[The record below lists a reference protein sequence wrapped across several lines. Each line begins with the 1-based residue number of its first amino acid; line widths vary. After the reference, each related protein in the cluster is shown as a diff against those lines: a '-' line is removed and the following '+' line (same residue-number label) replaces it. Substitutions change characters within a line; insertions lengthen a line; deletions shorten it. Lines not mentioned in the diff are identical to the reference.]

1 MRYTFLREAR
11 AHSWMAGKKSSAE
24 YNVIS
29 IQYQPI
35 LPTNII
41 SSNFDQHDH
50 EMRYTNR
57 YDKILTDVER
67 RENSFHV
74 PYPCPYSTRKKKNLS
89 SNLYEF
95 SCIIPVTD
103 TCHDKSKNN
112 PVTTIPM
119 ILMINEPESTV
130 PRNTKQCPA

>member
-11 AHSWMAGKKSSAE
+11 AHSWMAGKKSPAK

-74 PYPCPYSTRKKKNLS
+74 PYPCPYSTRKKKKTSPLIYTNSRVLS
-89 SNLYEF
+89 PSL
-95 SCIIPVTD
+95 TR
-103 TCHDKSKNN
+103 
-112 PVTTIPM
+112 VTTNRKTT
-119 ILMINEPESTV
+119 L
-130 PRNTKQCPA
+130 